1 MNEVKITKLQFRDTY
16 FLPTVCVYILLGFI
30 QHALPVF
37 AWRLSIA
44 LGAVGVWTRA
54 DCLVIVKICRVLH
67 DDTSCV
73 HVSTKKKTAAVCG
86 ITRAL
91 GVCVCVFKEAF
102 C

>member
-1 MNEVKITKLQFRDTY
+1 MFGVWQGPNLNEVKITKLQFRDTY

-44 LGAVGVWTRA
+44 LGAVGVWTRT

-67 DDTSCV
+67 EDTSCV
-73 HVSTKKKTAAVCG
+73 HVSTKKRQLQFVA
-86 ITRAL
+86 
-91 GVCVCVFKEAF
+91 
-102 C
+102 